1 METDMIGD
9 RKTRLVRAV
18 LALVLLVTV
27 TPGSAY
33 AADVPDALAA
43 GWKSEKVCENLH
55 EDEHI
60 RVLRC
65 IFPPNVGHEPHSHPA
80 SFLYVLNG
88 GHGTVTDSNGVREF
102 DVKTDQSR
110 PAKPV
115 VSHEMLNTGDSTLR
129 YLIVEKKYQ
138 VEK

>member
-1 METDMIGD
+1 MIGNH
-9 RKTRLVRAV
+9 RTPLVRSV
-18 LALVLLVTV
+18 LALSLLATA
-27 TPGSAY
+27 TPGITY
-33 AADVPDALAA
+33 AADVPDAQAA
-43 GWKSEKVCENLH
+43 GWKGEKLCENLH
-55 EDEHI
+55 EDDHI

-65 IFPPNVGHEPHSHPA
+65 TFPPMVGHEPHSHPA
-80 SFLYVLNG
+80 SFLYVLTG

-115 VSHEMLNTGDSTLR
+115 VWHEMLNTGDSTLR

-138 VEK
+138 VEN

>member
-1 METDMIGD
+1 MGSDMIDIG
-9 RKTRLVRAV
+9 KTRFVRLV
-18 LALVLLVTV
+18 LALVLLVAV
-27 TPGSAY
+27 APGSAY
-33 AADVPDALAA
+33 VADIPDALAA
-43 GWKSEKVCENLH
+43 GWKGEKLCENLH

-65 IFPPNVGHEPHSHPA
+65 IFPLNVGHEPHSHPA
-80 SFLYVLNG
+80 SFLYVLAG
-88 GHGTVTDSNGVREF
+88 GHGTVTDSNGMREF

-110 PAKPV
+110 PVKPV
-115 VSHEMLNTGDSTLR
+115 VWHEMLNTGESTLR

>member
-1 METDMIGD
+1 METAMHSDH
-9 RKTRLVRAV
+9 KTRWVPSV
-18 LALVLLVTV
+18 LALAFLATA
-27 TPGSAY
+27 TPTITY

-43 GWKSEKVCENLH
+43 GWKGEKLCENLH
-55 EDEHI
+55 EDEQI

-80 SFLYVLNG
+80 SFLYVLTG
-88 GHGTVTDSNGVREF
+88 GHGTVTDSNGMREF
-102 DVKTDQSR
+102 DVKTDESR

-115 VSHEMLNTGDSTLR
+115 VWHEMLNTGDSTLR